1 MGPIDASM
9 RFGSAVSGKKEA
21 VDRVAEMA
29 IRFGML
35 DVVRLRNKIR
45 KFDFAVTSNEG
56 RSTGTLSKILL

>member
-1 MGPIDASM
+1 M

-35 DVVRLRNKIR
+35 DVVRLRNKIPQVR
-45 KFDFAVTSNEG
+45 LRRYVK
-56 RSTGTLSKILL
+56 